1 MSARDVLGDGWVKV
15 IERASRLC
23 TSQSLAHCRFA
34 STAALSRIASASSCG
49 HRTRCRGRRPARG
62 QPVTGDDRIAELV
75 VVD

>member
-34 STAALSRIASASSCG
+34 STAALSRIASAKSLRPSNSLPREKAGERSAG
-49 HRTRCRGRRPARG
+49 HGR
-62 QPVTGDDRIAELV
+62 
-75 VVD
+75 